1 MTRGF
6 YFKLAAQ
13 NIRKNGKIYVPYLLM
28 STFIT
33 AMFYILRSLTLSKS
47 LQKMEGGTY
56 LGEMLGFGSVIVG
69 FFALI
74 FLFYI
79 NSFIMKRRKKEFG
92 LYSILGMEK
101 RHIGKIVFWENFTIG
116 GISIIGGVLSGILL
130 NKLVFLFLANML
142 HGDILL
148 GFEIPAGAI
157 QSTILFFIVI
167 QVLIFFNAFRQVF
180 TANPIELLRGGNVGE
195 REPNTKVLMTVVGFA
210 CLAGGYYLA
219 VSTKDPLAAFFILMI
234 AIILVMTGTYL
245 TFTSGSIAFLKRLK
259 KNKKFYYQTKH
270 FVPVSGMIFRMKQNA
285 IGLANIAILSTGV
298 LLMVSTTVSLYA
310 DMSNIID
317 NRYPRD
323 YTVFSVYK
331 SGENDT
337 EQMLQVFGTAAK
349 KSGVET
355 SDLFYYHYLPMNG
368 ALEGDK
374 LDTRLTRT
382 GEDERYVGIVT
393 LEDYNRI
400 NKSNKTL
407 EDGQILLYADGK
419 SYDEDMLIL
428 LGKPF
433 NIKEHIKS
441 FVEHGDQI
449 SDEIGNTFVIIV
461 KDTSVMRQ
469 LTDLREKE
477 LEDSSVNDLEAMKAF
492 YGINVKGTKSQKT
505 AFQKQ
510 VQEGLTESGQR
521 MEDRESGR
529 NNIIGMYSGL
539 YFIGIFLSLLFLV
552 AMVLIIYYKQ
562 ISEGYD
568 DRARFE
574 IMQKVGMDEREIKHS
589 INSQVLMVFFL
600 PLITAGVHTVFA
612 FPLMRR
618 LLLVLGLNNPIL
630 YMTVTGLC
638 YIIFAVFYAVVYKLT
653 AKAYYRI
660 VTA

>member
-1 MTRGF
+1 M
-6 YFKLAAQ
+6 
-13 NIRKNGKIYVPYLLM
+13 
-28 STFIT
+28 
-33 AMFYILRSLTLSKS
+33 
-47 LQKMEGGTY
+47 
-56 LGEMLGFGSVIVG
+56 
-69 FFALI
+69 
-74 FLFYI
+74 
-79 NSFIMKRRKKEFG
+79 
-92 LYSILGMEK
+92 
-101 RHIGKIVFWENFTIG
+101 
-116 GISIIGGVLSGILL
+116 
-130 NKLVFLFLANML
+130 
-142 HGDILL
+142 
-148 GFEIPAGAI
+148 
-157 QSTILFFIVI
+157 
-167 QVLIFFNAFRQVF
+167 
-180 TANPIELLRGGNVGE
+180 
-195 REPNTKVLMTVVGFA
+195 
-210 CLAGGYYLA
+210 
-219 VSTKDPLAAFFILMI
+219 
-234 AIILVMTGTYL
+234 
-245 TFTSGSIAFLKRLK
+245 
-259 KNKKFYYQTKH
+259 
-270 FVPVSGMIFRMKQNA
+270 
-285 IGLANIAILSTGV
+285 
-298 LLMVSTTVSLYA
+298 
-310 DMSNIID
+310 
-317 NRYPRD
+317 
-323 YTVFSVYK
+323 
-331 SGENDT
+331 
-337 EQMLQVFGTAAK
+337 
-349 KSGVET
+349 
-355 SDLFYYHYLPMNG
+355 
-368 ALEGDK
+368 
-374 LDTRLTRT
+374 
-382 GEDERYVGIVT
+382 
-393 LEDYNRI
+393 
-400 NKSNKTL
+400 
-407 EDGQILLYADGK
+407 
-419 SYDEDMLIL
+419 
-428 LGKPF
+428 
-433 NIKEHIKS
+433 
-441 FVEHGDQI
+441 
-449 SDEIGNTFVIIV
+449 IIV